1 MPGSGDEADPLSR
14 EHDAPSTPQLREILS
29 SLLARH
35 DGAAAGGHYRGL
47 CRAAAAALPVR
58 GVSLS
63 LIVSPDSSTLLASS
77 DATSERLADLQ
88 FTLGEGPTHDAFHTG
103 TPVLEPDLDSASLT
117 RWPGFTP
124 AALDLGIR
132 TVFAFPLQVGAIRAG
147 VLCLDNDRPGLLTA
161 QELADVGVL
170 VDACVVSVLNHLGDE
185 STEAGWADE
194 VGEYMSVVHQATGMI
209 MIQLATTA
217 ERALLRLR
225 GHAFAQNLSVA
236 VVAAEVIARRLSF
249 VNRE

>member
-1 MPGSGDEADPLSR
+1 MSGSGGEVNPLSR
-14 EHDAPSTPQLREILS
+14 EPGQPSTPQLRDLLS
-29 SLLARH
+29 SLLASR
-35 DGAAAGGHYRGL
+35 DGATAAGHYRGL

-63 LIVSPDSSTLLASS
+63 LIVSPDSTTLLASS
-77 DATSERLADLQ
+77 DATSERVADLQ
-88 FTLGEGPTHDAFHTG
+88 FTLGEGPTRDAFHSG
-103 TPVLEPDLDSASLT
+103 APVLEPDLDSASLT

-132 TVFAFPLQVGAIRAG
+132 TVFAFPLQVGAIRVG

-161 QELADVGVL
+161 RELADVNVL

-185 STEAGWADE
+185 STQAGWADE
-194 VGEYMSVVHQATGMI
+194 VGGYMSVVHQATGMI
-209 MIQLATTA
+209 MVQLATTA

-225 GHAFAQNLSVA
+225 GHAFAKNLSVA
-236 VVAAEVIARRLSF
+236 VVAAEVVARRLSF
-249 VNRE
+249 VNWE